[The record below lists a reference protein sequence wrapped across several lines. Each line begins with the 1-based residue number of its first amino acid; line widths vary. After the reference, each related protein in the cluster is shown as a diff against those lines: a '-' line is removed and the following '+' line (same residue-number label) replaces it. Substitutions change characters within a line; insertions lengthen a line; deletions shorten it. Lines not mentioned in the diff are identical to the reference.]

1 MDKKKI
7 MLVGSDSAVAQDV
20 ITGIFDNG
28 DNLFT
33 LSRSHKKYEKVVE
46 HFCIDLKNT
55 QQIINYKESLMSKQY
70 DVFIYC
76 AGIFNPKKIT
86 ELNSIELQ
94 NEIKVNMV
102 APILL
107 SSFVL
112 PGMIKKEEGTMIF
125 LGSSSAYEGF
135 KNSSIYCSSKH
146 GLLGYCRSLAE
157 EYRSAGIKVSCISS
171 GTINTKMSIALNKV
185 HNSVDPNT
193 FIDVKEVSKLILDL
207 IYSPTSSMWQEEI
220 ILKRR
225 SY

>member
-20 ITGIFDNG
+20 ITGIFDNR

-33 LSRSHKKYEKVVE
+33 LSRSHKKYQKVVE

-55 QQIINYKESLMSKQY
+55 EQIINYKESLISKQY

-76 AGIFNPKKIT
+76 AGIFNPKRIT

-135 KNSSIYCSSKH
+135 KNSSIGVPKQITLILFSFISSIF
-146 GLLGYCRSLAE
+146 E
-157 EYRSAGIKVSCISS
+157 EYE
-171 GTINTKMSIALNKV
+171 NNFLFIALLSNL
-185 HNSVDPNT
+185 DP
-193 FIDVKEVSKLILDL
+193 FFSL
-207 IYSPTSSMWQEEI
+207 
-220 ILKRR
+220 
-225 SY
+225 